1 MQCCGCGA
9 TNEVMNVLCTGLT
22 YTTECTDI
30 VVCLHCEQPCI
41 INLSRIDLRGRYSP
55 SFLPSF
61 LPFFRPQSHKF
72 SAWIHDART
81 EGPLGHRPS
90 LLRVV
95 EKNLDSWFYCIY
107 PYPRVVPDPG
117 KWYFC
122 WMRLFSGS
130 LDRPKVDKNEGKSC
144 YTVNLQCKISKPLK
158 WVEKIRLGSPSMPPC
173 LRPSFNIS
181 LSPKWVPAP
190 NMPGFLSNI
199 KYHVGIFST
208 AFQL

>member
-1 MQCCGCGA
+1 MCARCPCVRNLERKEAERRFLIRARPRSGSGA
-9 TNEVMNVLCTGLT
+9 QFRT
-22 YTTECTDI
+22 
-30 VVCLHCEQPCI
+30 
-41 INLSRIDLRGRYSP
+41 P
-55 SFLPSF
+55 SAAS
-61 LPFFRPQSHKF
+61 
-72 SAWIHDART
+72 ART
-81 EGPLGHRPS
+81 EGPPGHRPS

-208 AFQL
+208 VFQL